1 MRDKQHQKNPTNA
14 DLTRK
19 ETTELKRY
27 KKYITPYLS
36 AFVIGP
42 LMMLTEVAG
51 EVMLPKF
58 MSMIIN
64 NGVASRNVAYIGK
77 MGTLMVLTVLFMAVG
92 GILGAYF
99 SAKAS
104 ISFTSDMRNDLFQ
117 KVQQFSFENIDGYS
131 TGSLVTR
138 LTNDVQQVQNVLM
151 MGLRMALRAPGMF
164 LGALIMAF
172 MMNRQLAVIILIVI
186 PLLLAAIILILKT
199 AFPRFGEMQ
208 RRLDRLNSGIQES
221 LTNVRVVKSFVR
233 EAHEI
238 EKFSRLNRD
247 LKESSLRALRI
258 VITTM
263 PVMMFAMNVTTLA
276 VVWYGGNIIIA
287 GKMPVG
293 DLTAFTTYIVQIL
306 MSLMM
311 LSMVFLQ
318 SSRASAS
325 MKRIN
330 EIFDTEIGLN
340 DDNAKNKDKKVTEGR
355 VEFKNVSFGYSGE
368 NGRKD
373 LVLEGISFMAEPGQT
388 IGIIGSTGSGK
399 TSLVQLIPRLYD
411 VTGGEVLVDGVNVK
425 EYSLKHLREGVGMV
439 LQKNILF
446 SGTIEENLRW
456 GNEDAPMEDV
466 IRFSES
472 AQADPFVKTFKN
484 GYGTEMGQG
493 GVNVSG
499 GQKQRLC
506 IARALLKRPKILI
519 LDDSTSAVDTA
530 TEAKI
535 RESLYHD
542 LKDTTKIIIAQRI
555 SSVQEADQILVLED
569 GKIIGHGTHEEL
581 LKTCETYSE
590 IYTTQIGN
598 QSIGTGEEAAV

>member
-1 MRDKQHQKNPTNA
+1 MRDKQQRKNPTNA

-104 ISFTSDMRNDLFQ
+104 ISFTSDMRNDLFR
-117 KVQQFSFENIDGYS
+117 KVQQFSFENIDDYS

-186 PLLLAAIILILKT
+186 PLLLAAILLILKT

-233 EAHEI
+233 EDHEI
-238 EKFSRLNRD
+238 EKFSKLNDD

-258 VITTM
+258 VIATM
-263 PVMMFAMNVTTLA
+263 PVMTFAMNVTTLA

-340 DDNAKNKDKKVTEGR
+340 DDHAKNKDKKVTEGC
-355 VEFKNVSFGYSGE
+355 VEFKNVSFGYGGE

-373 LVLEGISFMAEPGQT
+373 LVLEGISFTAEPGQT

-484 GYGTEMGQG
+484 GYDTEMGQG

-581 LKTCETYSE
+581 LKTCEAYSE

-598 QSIGTGEEAAV
+598 QSIRAGEEAAV

>member
-64 NGVASRNVAYIGK
+64 NGVADRNLAYIGK
-77 MGTLMVLTVLFMAVG
+77 MGALMVLTVLFMAVG

-104 ISFTSDMRNDLFQ
+104 ISFTSDMRNDLFR

-172 MMNRQLAVIILIVI
+172 LMNRRLAVIILIVI

-439 LQKNILF
+439 LQKNVLF

-472 AQADPFVKTFKN
+472 AQADPFVKSFKN
-484 GYGTEMGQG
+484 GYDTEMGQG

-555 SSVQEADQILVLED
+555 SSVQEADQILVLDD

-598 QSIGTGEEAAV
+598 QSIGAGEEAAV

>member
-1 MRDKQHQKNPTNA
+1 MRDKQQRKNPTNA

-104 ISFTSDMRNDLFQ
+104 ISFTSDMRNDLFR
-117 KVQQFSFENIDGYS
+117 KVQQFSFENIDDYS

-186 PLLLAAIILILKT
+186 PLLLAAILLILKT

-208 RRLDRLNSGIQES
+208 RRLDRLNSGIQEY

-233 EAHEI
+233 EDHEI
-238 EKFSRLNRD
+238 EKFSKLNDD

-258 VITTM
+258 VIATM

-340 DDNAKNKDKKVTEGR
+340 DDHAKNKDKKVTEGC
-355 VEFKNVSFGYSGE
+355 VEFKNVSFGYGGE

-373 LVLEGISFMAEPGQT
+373 LVLEGISFTAEPGQT

-484 GYGTEMGQG
+484 GYDTEMGQG

-581 LKTCETYSE
+581 LKTCEAYSE

-598 QSIGTGEEAAV
+598 QSIRAGEEAAV

>member
-64 NGVASRNVAYIGK
+64 NGVADRNLAYIGK
-77 MGTLMVLTVLFMAVG
+77 MGALMVLTVLFMAVG

-104 ISFTSDMRNDLFQ
+104 ISFTSDMRNDLFRR
-117 KVQQFSFENIDGYS
+117 VQQFSFENIDGYS

-373 LVLEGISFMAEPGQT
+373 LVLEGISFTAEPGQT

-411 VTGGEVLVDGVNVK
+411 VTEGEVLVDGVNVK

-439 LQKNILF
+439 LQKNVLF

-484 GYGTEMGQG
+484 GYDTEMGQG

-542 LKDTTKIIIAQRI
+542 LGDTTKIIIAQRI

-581 LKTCETYSE
+581 LKTCEAYSE

-598 QSIGTGEEAAV
+598 QSIRAGEEAAV

>member
-1 MRDKQHQKNPTNA
+1 MRDKQQRKNPTNA

-77 MGTLMVLTVLFMAVG
+77 MGALMVLTVLFMAVG

-104 ISFTSDMRNDLFQ
+104 ISFTSDMRNDLFR
-117 KVQQFSFENIDGYS
+117 KVQQFSFENIDDYS

-186 PLLLAAIILILKT
+186 PLLLAAILLILKT

-233 EAHEI
+233 EDHEI
-238 EKFSRLNRD
+238 EKFSKLNDD

-258 VITTM
+258 VIATM
-263 PVMMFAMNVTTLA
+263 PVMTFAMNVTTLA

-340 DDNAKNKDKKVTEGR
+340 DDHAKNKDKKVTEGR

-373 LVLEGISFMAEPGQT
+373 LVLEGISFTAEPGQT

-439 LQKNILF
+439 LQKNVLF

-484 GYGTEMGQG
+484 GYDTEMGQG

-581 LKTCETYSE
+581 LKTCEAYSE

-598 QSIGTGEEAAV
+598 QSIRAGEEAAV

>member
-1 MRDKQHQKNPTNA
+1 MRDKLHQKNPTNA

-64 NGVASRNVAYIGK
+64 NGVADRNLAYIGK
-77 MGTLMVLTVLFMAVG
+77 MGALMVLTVLFMAVG

-104 ISFTSDMRNDLFQ
+104 ISFTSDMRNDLFR

-373 LVLEGISFMAEPGQT
+373 LVLEGISFTAEPGQT

-439 LQKNILF
+439 LQKNVLF

-484 GYGTEMGQG
+484 GYDTEMGQG

-598 QSIGTGEEAAV
+598 QSIGAGEEAAV

>member
-1 MRDKQHQKNPTNA
+1 MRDKLHQKNPTNA

-64 NGVASRNVAYIGK
+64 NGVADRNLAYIGK

-104 ISFTSDMRNDLFQ
+104 ISFTSDMRNDLFR

-172 MMNRQLAVIILIVI
+172 LMNRRLAVIILIVI

-373 LVLEGISFMAEPGQT
+373 LVLEGISFTAEPGQT

-598 QSIGTGEEAAV
+598 QSIGAGEEAAV

>member
-1 MRDKQHQKNPTNA
+1 MRDKLHQKNPTNA

-104 ISFTSDMRNDLFQ
+104 ISFTSDMRNDLFR

-330 EIFDTEIGLN
+330 EIFDTEINLT
-340 DDNAKNKDKKVTEGR
+340 DDNAENKDKKVTEGR

-439 LQKNILF
+439 LQKNVLF